1 MCIRDRP
8 PPVRPVGLDRI
19 GPTRKVPAHIP
30 RPDYAEK
37 GYPKEEQ
44 ESHQQSVP
52 AIRRGKEVEK
62 MRATCRLAREA
73 LDAAHAIIG
82 PGTTADEIDR
92 VVHDVTVEGGAY
104 PAPLN
109 YFNFPK
115 SVCTSVNEVICHG
128 IPDQR
133 ELQDGDVVNV
143 DVTAILDGWYGDL
156 NETYIV
162 GEGTEES
169 RHLVKSAYDCLHD
182 AIAIVKPGTKFRE
195 LGGVIAQRASKA
207 GLSVVKSYCGHGIGD
222 LFHCAPQIPH
232 YFPNKAKGTMKVGH
246 IFTIEPMINVGSGK
260 DVLWPD
266 GWTAATA
273 DGSNSAQFEHT
284 LIVTETGCEVLTARL
299 DSSRK
304 LFWEEE

>member
-1 MCIRDRP
+1 
-8 PPVRPVGLDRI
+8 
-19 GPTRKVPAHIP
+19 
-30 RPDYAEK
+30 
-37 GYPKEEQ
+37 
-44 ESHQQSVP
+44 
-52 AIRRGKEVEK
+52 

-162 GEGTEES
+162 GKGTEET

-195 LGGVIAQRASKA
+195 LGGVISQRASKA

-273 DGSNSAQFEHT
+273 DGSYSAQFEHT

-304 LFWEEE
+304 LFWEE